1 MIACGALFALSH
13 KASFDANKPNQ
24 RFAALNKIVTDL
36 FERGLDMH
44 ASLLLPHSTHPLTS
58 NSNTLV
64 PISQE
69 INVRVIIL
77 FLLTFCS
84 SAYAINYS
92 GSGMSCAEIG
102 GFAQQVAFQKQM
114 KDGVTLKE
122 ALEGMH
128 ESLSGGDFKSTE
140 KALAEVINEIY
151 KRPYLSKL
159 NPDVVKSTFEHDCEI
174 QKK

>member
-1 MIACGALFALSH
+1 M
-13 KASFDANKPNQ
+13 
-24 RFAALNKIVTDL
+24 
-36 FERGLDMH
+36 
-44 ASLLLPHSTHPLTS
+44 
-58 NSNTLV
+58 
-64 PISQE
+64 
-69 INVRVIIL
+69 RVIIL